1 MTGQAQDMA
10 RRRMHKI
17 IMGSWDGCDGA
28 SAHFYRAATTWPAT
42 RTRQSTVLPMGLEAS
57 HAASAPGIESRELLD
72 CFCTLSGRQLTELGG
87 GQRETGAGRRL
98 RAVHTEMPATA
109 AHEARAFHYRPAE
122 RPMMAIMNPSRV
134 LNPKA
139 PARAEGR
146 RKAELQRLPPTRR
159 QQPMVPPLILGPT
172 TPTGGVPAGAVGT
185 LDELLL
191 ESMSCR
197 EISLPAIEQRPEAAA
212 RSARHLP
219 PSFRNAPPTT
229 SSPATRHS
237 SVSRGVSSPAHVSTA
252 ASRLSSGDVRHT
264 WIEPLSSP
272 GARPGT
278 RDGKET
284 AQGPEHKIELEVLE
298 VLAEEDK
305 FCDEATP
312 GMPVADTPP
321 ETPLQTVPGIGSVSV
336 QFAPLP
342 QPIVPS
348 RDNSSN
354 ASGSWAFSRLA
365 DGWKQVPVE
374 KSIPRGAPFSP
385 SVQSPW
391 GQQLSQ
397 DARVVCAA
405 EPTSRSDPASVT
417 KPAGLGQ
424 AAFARTLHKPQL
436 ERQCLDDTSSQV
448 EEEPAKMLPRNSQ
461 QTRLDTDS
469 EHASYL
475 ETPAYVASNPPAR
488 AAHDGLVGTGFS
500 RTLTR
505 FANPRS
511 RIFHYPSSSQALNS
525 MSLRPHQR
533 EGDPSHAIAMG
544 ICRPPAIDQTY
555 YTLKQMKRQW
565 LMQYSQDP
573 PLHQAS
579 AKAQRKTGKRLRED
593 DLEDIQTDRFVRS
606 PHNETK
612 SSLSAAEVSPL
623 PTSTRNVPAP
633 TSREKSVHNPRTS
646 VPESMQNLMNGSA
659 LLASKSTHGYTE
671 QDREMLKLHA
681 EHNHDKE
688 TGEVN
693 AKCVASPGAAS
704 VWRAHPGRDAEDAS
718 PKMHNVM
725 ELSPIGETSFE
736 DRTRDDDSLALR
748 AAQDLSESHMEEG
761 YLDSP
766 QFQMTIHKVQI
777 AVKNQSPAARLA
789 NEGAHTSVDGQS
801 PVCQGHEIMEQKI
814 ETEEYSSHAT
824 MSLED
829 DYSMGVFESQ
839 RSFALPHVPVVSNF
853 NTKNPSKRKLLKK
866 ADMQIGT
873 RRIKI
878 APEPPLIRE
887 PQAALGVVSDVP
899 KRRRTEVSPHTSLRL
914 ETSKAKNETRKMIIR
929 EEMHRKQFMSE
940 GNRALLRCEADL
952 DKMLIKRAI
961 TNHTLACTLY
971 KRANAFKE
979 KKHHL
984 DELHH
989 RIVQVLQEYHDFIQE
1004 ETDFV
1009 LTPVPPEGARAAASI
1024 IRVPIRGPDC
1034 LQPDGM
1040 QVQTRHE
1047 LEDRR
1052 RKILE
1057 EERTRREGLLD
1068 EAQRL
1073 LALERKRKEVE
1084 ARKAEADRVK
1094 QAMHKVSLAML
1105 SKEQVVARATDE
1117 TAAEFLD
1124 KILDNVI
1131 PDIVDGVVLE
1141 TARELFEPEKF
1152 EALVAEN
1159 ARLRQVRKEKWDE
1172 EFQKEH
1178 AAKGLLTPE
1187 GRAQSVVHRE
1197 ATETKFEFALD
1208 QVEEEC
1214 LHIVLTT
1221 ADGRTTEK
1229 TSNAKTSFGQTEE
1242 HASMEDVATAKRS
1255 GTSDDHG
1262 TADTDLQNLQIKTDA
1277 VEEPRLAPQPSVT
1290 DRMHAN
1296 VNQSSEVLQ
1305 ASILQA
1311 CCKRVLQQSSHA
1323 EHVKNQGVAH
1333 WQSVIRSRSASLTF
1347 VDQCANA
1354 CILEARLRSHRESKI
1369 VHVALLSSR
1378 FFAAWAARRTHGLC
1392 LTETPMMQGVFRRR
1406 LVEPNLSGLRAFAAV
1421 LQTFCRRQ
1429 ISVIQLPGRA
1439 AYIFLEPLIQRAV
1452 WNHKLLSKYAA
1463 GATLSGAISNRLLVN
1478 RHSRQKHA
1486 AKALQLIAKR
1496 NAIRVA
1502 YFAQIQEVWRME
1514 DEGLKRRQMEEIAR
1528 QRAEQVSLKQK
1539 EIMEQMEGKNRMAME
1554 EAKRKAAEEAERM
1567 RMLAG
1572 YSRKSVDEESQQ
1584 TKKKKDALERRKKL
1598 APAKKSENELFALAV
1613 HYERQQQYLDA
1624 IKALESIMKESPP
1637 TNDFPPALKMACLL
1651 KRGTCLGKLGMK
1663 KDCLRDFHDAIAK
1676 FPGEHLP
1683 LYMRALHHIQWKNDE
1698 LAMRDVD
1705 ATLDIEPDHA
1715 ESLNIRA
1722 SLALKNGFY
1731 VDAISVASRALEIK
1745 PDLQQLYIIR
1755 GMAQERLG
1763 MMPESADDLEAAINM
1778 ALHLHPTVP
1787 KDMSADDAQT
1797 LFHTLND
1804 NVLMTFCDACLEDK
1818 SIGAQRVINVLSN
1831 VIEFSGRRSVLFAL
1845 RGRALCDIGKFTE
1858 AQQDFDKAMQTD
1870 DASSCAHILLAQFKR
1885 ASDPS
1890 GAIQDCIK
1898 ATEID
1903 PNNVRAHAVLGKL
1916 YQEQNQSR
1924 DALASYKKALA
1935 AASNAPGAYEVRN
1948 SQVHYES
1955 CFQVGTLQ
1963 FKISESDQS
1972 MKQEA
1977 FRQLRDSS
1985 RLHAPNISPLI
1996 QLARFL
2002 EAGGNYR
2009 EAIKVLSRM
2018 IHQSPA
2024 DPRNYVLRSQCLLQ
2038 LGERK
2043 AALKDRQCALKLDQ
2057 RANAEVLEVKI
2068 TDCLMAKRNV
2078 EALAKI
2084 QEAMKL
2090 HPENAHFKILQARLF
2105 HTLGR
2110 DKEAKREFDAIVNRH
2125 SDEAEV
2131 FEARAEFLLDR
2142 LEFSHAIDD
2151 FERCIDIDP
2160 FRSNAHAGRGDAKLK
2175 LNRTS
2180 SAHNDL
2186 NFALQQD
2193 PENLRALSLSA
2204 LALERDG
2211 DSSGA
2216 LRTYARILSLVEK
2229 PKEIRTMQDLVMQEA
2244 LEVERKWYSFEA
2256 HIKSGILHTK
2266 RRDYAGAIEHYNYV
2280 LKIEPRCFKA
2290 LLHRGVAF
2298 HSHGYHESAIS
2309 DYDRALAVEPG
2320 NSTVLRNRAKAF
2332 AFQRKWKQAVADIE
2346 GIKDEERDTQVFTLL
2361 ASCYCMMHDPESA
2374 LVAINQALQMDG
2386 LSLNSL
2392 ISKADI
2398 LEQIYP
2404 ASREAMS
2411 AYSRALGLF
2420 PYSQLARLKH
2430 ALAMAKRGFADVAI
2444 KKINAARVHAEEG
2457 SPDGPENCLIREL
2470 GAMILMECAMP
2481 MSARTEIDRLLENRQ
2496 ATNRCSLLTARGV
2509 LHQRQGDMVMA
2520 RADFARAV
2528 QADPTDADAHY
2539 NLGCQ
2544 RLEDMDWRGAYKAFT
2559 RTIFLKPKDS
2569 LVFLNRGVSLYQ
2581 MHRISEAM
2589 RDFNSALELQPDCVQ
2604 ALLNRGVVHQI
2615 EGSNAEAEK
2624 DFSRALEILDGSK
2637 EALECRANFYQNIGR
2652 KDRSLEDNARLLA
2665 ITDPD

>member
-1 MTGQAQDMA
+1 M
-10 RRRMHKI
+10 
-17 IMGSWDGCDGA
+17 
-28 SAHFYRAATTWPAT
+28 
-42 RTRQSTVLPMGLEAS
+42 
-57 HAASAPGIESRELLD
+57 
-72 CFCTLSGRQLTELGG
+72 
-87 GQRETGAGRRL
+87 
-98 RAVHTEMPATA
+98 HTEMPATA

-146 RKAELQRLPPTRR
+146 RKAELQSLPPTRR

-212 RSARHLP
+212 RSARHLH
-219 PSFRNAPPTT
+219 PSFRNVPPT
-229 SSPATRHS
+229 SRSPATRHS
-237 SVSRGVSSPAHVSTA
+237 ISRGMSSPAHVSTA

-284 AQGPEHKIELEVLE
+284 AQGPEHKIEPEMME

-305 FCDEATP
+305 FCDEVTP
-312 GMPVADTPP
+312 GMPMADTPP

-342 QPIVPS
+342 SPVVPS
-348 RDNSSN
+348 RDISSN
-354 ASGSWAFSRLA
+354 ASGSCAFSRLP

-374 KSIPRGAPFSP
+374 KSIPRGAPSSP

-424 AAFARTLHKPQL
+424 AAFARTFHKPQL
-436 ERQCLDDTSSQV
+436 EPQCLDDTSSPG
-448 EEEPAKMLPRNSQ
+448 EEDPAKMILRNSQ
-461 QTRLDTDS
+461 QTGLDTDS
-469 EHASYL
+469 VHASYL

-488 AAHDGLVGTGFS
+488 AAHDLLVGTGFS

-525 MSLRPHQR
+525 MNLRPHQR
-533 EGDPSHAIAMG
+533 EGDPSHAIAME

-573 PLHQAS
+573 HLHQAS
-579 AKAQRKTGKRLRED
+579 AMAQRKRGKRPWEADLD
-593 DLEDIQTDRFVRS
+593 DMRKDSFVRS
-606 PHNETK
+606 PLNETR
-612 SSLSAAEVSPL
+612 SSLSAADVSPL
-623 PTSTRNVPAP
+623 PTSTWNVSAPA
-633 TSREKSVHNPRTS
+633 SRERSMHSPRTS
-646 VPESMQNLMNGSA
+646 SPESVHILMNGSA

-725 ELSPIGETSFE
+725 ELSPIGEISFE
-736 DRTRDDDSLALR
+736 DRARDDDSSALR
-748 AAQDLSESHMEEG
+748 AAQDLSEFPMDEG

-766 QFQMTIHKVQI
+766 QFQMTIHRVQI

-789 NEGAHTSVDGQS
+789 NEGANTSVDGQS
-801 PVCQGHEIMEQKI
+801 PVFQGHEIIERKI
-814 ETEEYSSHAT
+814 ETEEYPSHAT
-824 MSLED
+824 LSSED

-839 RSFALPHVPVVSNF
+839 SSFALSDVPGASNF
-853 NTKNPSKRKLLKK
+853 NTKNPSNTKILKK

-873 RRIKI
+873 RRTKI

-887 PQAALGVVSDVP
+887 PQATFGVVTDVP
-899 KRRRTEVSPHTSLRL
+899 KRRRTEVSSHTNLRL
-914 ETSKAKNETRKMIIR
+914 ESSKVENETRKMIMT

-940 GNRALLRCEADL
+940 GNRALIRCEADL

-979 KKHHL
+979 KKHQL

-989 RIVQVLQEYHDFIQE
+989 RIVQILQEYHEFIQE

-1009 LTPVPPEGARAAASI
+1009 LTPVPPEGARTAAPI

-1057 EERTRREGLLD
+1057 EERARREGLLD

-1084 ARKAEADRVK
+1084 ARKAEADRAK

-1124 KILDNVI
+1124 KVFDNVTT
-1131 PDIVDGVVLE
+1131 DIADGVVLE
-1141 TARELFEPEKF
+1141 TARELLEPEKF
-1152 EALVAEN
+1152 EELIADKT
-1159 ARLRQVRKEKWDE
+1159 RLGQVRKEKLDE
-1172 EFQKEH
+1172 EFQKKH
-1178 AAKGLLTPE
+1178 AAEGLMTPE
-1187 GRAQSVVHRE
+1187 ERAQNVGRRE
-1197 ATETKFEFALD
+1197 AIETKIEFALD
-1208 QVEEEC
+1208 QVEEGC

-1221 ADGRTTEK
+1221 ADDQTIEK
-1229 TSNAKTSFGQTEE
+1229 TSDAKTSFGQTEE
-1242 HASMEDVATAKRS
+1242 QASMEDVAIAKHP

-1262 TADTDLQNLQIKTDA
+1262 TADTDLQNSQIKTDA
-1277 VEEPRLAPQPSVT
+1277 VEESRLGPQ
-1290 DRMHAN
+1290 
-1296 VNQSSEVLQ
+1296 
-1305 ASILQA
+1305 ILQA
-1311 CCKRVLQQSSHA
+1311 CCKRVLQRSSHA

-1333 WQSVIRSRSASLTF
+1333 LQSLIRSRPASLTF

-1354 CILEARLRSHRESKI
+1354 CTLEARLRSHRESKI
-1369 VHVALLSSR
+1369 VHAALLSSR
-1378 FFAAWAARRTHGLC
+1378 FFAAWAARRTYGLC
-1392 LTETPMMQGVFRRR
+1392 LTETLMMQGVFRRR

-1429 ISVIQLPGRA
+1429 ISVMQLPGRA

-1463 GATLSGAISNRLLVN
+1463 GATISGAISNRLLVK
-1478 RHSRQKHA
+1478 RLCRQKNA

-1496 NAIRVA
+1496 NIIRVA
-1502 YFAQIQEVWRME
+1502 YFSQIQEVWRTE
-1514 DEGLKRRQMEEIAR
+1514 DEGLKRLQMEEIAR

-1539 EIMEQMEGKNRMAME
+1539 EIMEQLEEKNRMAME
-1554 EAKRKAAEEAERM
+1554 EAKRKAAEEAERR

-1572 YSRKSVDEESQQ
+1572 YSQKSVDEASQQ

-1598 APAKKSENELFALAV
+1598 APAKKSENQLFALAV

-1731 VDAISVASRALEIK
+1731 VDAISAASRALEIK

-1778 ALHLHPTVP
+1778 ALHLHPTMP
-1787 KDMSADDAQT
+1787 KDMSADDAQK

-1804 NVLMTFCDACLEDK
+1804 NVLMTFCNACLENK

-1831 VIEFSGRRSVLFAL
+1831 MIEFSGRRSVLFAL

-1903 PNNVRAHAVLGKL
+1903 PHNVCAHAVLGKL

-1935 AASNAPGAYEVRN
+1935 AASNAPGAYEVRS

-1977 FRQLRDSS
+1977 FRQLRDAS

-2057 RANAEVLEVKI
+2057 RDNAEVLEVKI

-2110 DKEAKREFDAIVNRH
+2110 DTEAKTEFDAIVNRH

-2160 FRSNAHAGRGDAKLK
+2160 FRSSAHAGRGDAKLK

-2180 SAHNDL
+2180 SAHHDL

-2374 LVAINQALQMDG
+2374 LVAINQSLQMDG

-2404 ASREAMS
+2404 TSREAMS

-2420 PYSQLARLKH
+2420 PHSQLARLKH
-2430 ALAMAKRGFADVAI
+2430 ALAMAKRGFADVAL
-2444 KKINAARVHAEEG
+2444 KKIHAARAHAEGG

-2470 GAMILMECAMP
+2470 EAMILMECAMP
-2481 MSARTEIDRLLENRQ
+2481 MSARTEIDRLLENRE

-2559 RTIFLKPKDS
+2559 RTISLKPKDS

-2581 MHRISEAM
+2581 MHRVSEAM

-2624 DFSRALEILDGSK
+2624 DLSRALEILDGSK